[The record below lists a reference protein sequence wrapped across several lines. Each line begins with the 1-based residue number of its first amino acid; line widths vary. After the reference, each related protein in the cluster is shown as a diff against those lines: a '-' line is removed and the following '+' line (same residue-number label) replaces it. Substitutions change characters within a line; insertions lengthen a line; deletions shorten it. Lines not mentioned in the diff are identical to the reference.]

1 MKKASLYEAAAMAIA
16 VIGAFLFAGGLM
28 PFTNPG
34 AVEMH
39 NEGTYS
45 PRMQFLIPTL
55 LSLPVL
61 GCAWRLNQKAQRIRR
76 SDATS
81 IQNKPFT
88 LPK

>member
-1 MKKASLYEAAAMAIA
+1 MKKASLYEAVAMAIA

-28 PFTNPG
+28 PFINPG

-76 SDATS
+76 ES
-81 IQNKPFT
+81 KP
-88 LPK
+88 PIEQDKQV